1 MDQELLSQMV
11 ISSSVSTDE
20 LRLTLP
26 GFSLESGDSEAD
38 REGISLPCITY
49 KGQQFELYSLRYRQG
64 VRRILLE
71 RTLISK
77 IVFFP
82 EEVSRIDILVLYDNL
97 LHCQDI
103 AAKNENFIEK
113 FGTAL
118 EVLTKILK
126 GFQYSNKTD
135 LKSIRKLGAILEE
148 KLQGFYLPKRN
159 TLTEL
164 AKLKDSYFIKPY
176 STPGTPLSEL
186 PPDKYIGKGY
196 ADHGTA
202 RDPAI
207 DGSPS
212 WQEVASSDID
222 GEFQDVQN

>member
-1 MDQELLSQMV
+1 VSTEELLP
-11 ISSSVSTDE
+11 D
-20 LRLTLP
+20 LP

-38 REGISLPCITY
+38 LQGIPLPKITY
-49 KGQQFELYSLRYRQG
+49 KGVEFEVYSLHYKTG

-71 RTLISK
+71 RVLCSKLIY
-77 IVFFP
+77 FP
-82 EEVSRIDILVLYDNL
+82 EKVTRIDILVLYDNL

-103 AAKNENFIEK
+103 AAKNENFVDK
-113 FGTAL
+113 FGSAL

-126 GFQYSNKTD
+126 GFQYSNRTD
-135 LKSIRKLGAILEE
+135 LKSIRKLGVILEE

-164 AKLKDSYFIKPY
+164 SKQEDSYSIKPFV
-176 STPGTPLSEL
+176 SKGTLNKNI
-186 PPDKYIGKGY
+186 PPKVRIGKGY
-196 ADHGTA
+196 TDKGTA

-212 WQEVASSDID
+212 WQEVANSDID
-222 GEFQDVQN
+222 GEFKDDHEN